1 MLPTAKMKLSEL
13 NPHLICVLCGGYLID
28 ATTIMR
34 CLHSFCKTCIV
45 HYLQTSHYCPVCT
58 GLVHKKNP
66 FSELR
71 SDHLLQNIV
80 YKAVPGLFTD
90 EMSRRRACYKNQDQ
104 ETDAEA
110 IGKRSVEI
118 GKRIIISPEENISLS
133 LEFTTNLSACDDIET
148 ENQTIDIRYLLCP
161 AAVTI
166 GNLKKFLRMKFSLL
180 DTYLVDLYHEDEV
193 LLDNYSLVDVAYIS
207 SWNGQ
212 DVLKLSYSI
221 YENPAKRLKRAKSI
235 DNVRC
240 NNDDSGIE
248 DGNQSFESSPSTD
261 TSMLN
266 DSGQGLECD
275 MNKTEVLKPLE
286 IATDSS
292 MEETS
297 AKIEP
302 DISVSEQTDINT
314 INDTETTCD
323 QNKECIPNENP
334 APNSICSNDI
344 SLPSVSNTNDRTSGS
359 GECPE
364 VVESLF
370 KDEEDV
376 VIDKLDETVNRI
388 IAETDNETDA
398 MDQSTE
404 KKTIDVRRFS
414 NASTETEIHDSSVS
428 VQTDVQCCS
437 DSLGLTLCVEHT
449 HTCTQTH
456 DSISGSNGSCA
467 DVGMQTTPVSPAKQC
482 SVQDKGTQHNGCESE
497 RTDKVAC
504 SAHKSHSKSEE
515 KVSKETDKSCSGVC
529 NGHSVKPRNEKL
541 VVKLSKEKDSESYT
555 ATIS

>member
-90 EMSRRRACYKNQDQ
+90 EMNRRRACYKNQEQDTEILGQ
-104 ETDAEA
+104 
-110 IGKRSVEI
+110 RSAEI
-118 GKRIIISPEENISLS
+118 GKRIIISPGENISLS
-133 LEFTTNLSACDDIET
+133 LEFTTNLASCDDIEVEHRT
-148 ENQTIDIRYLLCP
+148 VDNRYLLCP

-166 GNLKKFLRMKFSLL
+166 SNLKKFLRMKFSLS
-180 DTYLVDLYHEDEV
+180 DTYLIDLYHEDEV
-193 LLDNYSLVDVAYIS
+193 LLESYSLVDVAYIS
-207 SWNGQ
+207 TWNGQ
-212 DVLKLSYSI
+212 DVLKLSYAI
-221 YENPAKRLKRAKSI
+221 YENPAKRFKRTKSI

-266 DSGQGLECD
+266 DSGQGLDCD
-275 MNKTEVLKPLE
+275 VNKMEELKPP
-286 IATDSS
+286 
-292 MEETS
+292 ETS
-297 AKIEP
+297 TDTSTEENNTIDEP
-302 DISVSEQTDINT
+302 DVCEQDGINT
-314 INDTETTCD
+314 VSDTETTCD
-323 QNKECIPNENP
+323 ENKERVPNENP
-334 APNSICSNDI
+334 APYYVCSNDAT
-344 SLPSVSNTNDRTSGS
+344 LTSVSNTNDRTSGS

-370 KDEEDV
+370 KDEEEV

-388 IAETDNETDA
+388 IAETDNESDVV
-398 MDQSTE
+398 DHSVE
-404 KKTIDVRRFS
+404 KKTIDTRRFS
-414 NASTETEIHDSSVS
+414 NASTETESHDSSVS
-428 VQTDVQCCS
+428 VQTDMQCCS
-437 DSLGLTLCVEHT
+437 DALGLTFNVEQT

-456 DSISGSNGSCA
+456 DSISCSNGSSA
-467 DVGMQTTPVSPAKQC
+467 DVGMQTNPMSPAKQC

-497 RTDKVAC
+497 RPEKVTC
-504 SAHKSHSKSEE
+504 PTQKSHSKADD
-515 KVSKETDKSCSGVC
+515 KGSKESEKSCSGVC
-529 NGHSVKPRNEKL
+529 NGHSVKPRTEKL